1 MGDRKLYQTDTELE
15 QIDLRLPNNRARQA
29 VPITVV
35 TGRAVLLRQLKTEGM
50 RERTIQDYI
59 RWFDRFTAFA
69 GKIYVNDLG
78 PGDIYGWLE
87 SMNVKD
93 STKLLRLKSLK
104 AVLTRL
110 YDRGYFQERFWK
122 PIKIRVDSP
131 TKQGTL
137 PEDLE
142 ILFNILDLTDYFQ
155 LRDAVAVLLMYT
167 TGLRSATVSQ
177 LREIHVDLDKQ
188 LLTLSG
194 DIMKN
199 RQTLLL
205 PLDKQTTNLMK
216 SLIAENKKI
225 RAHTK
230 QQNDFIFISRTG
242 RSIYKTGNSTVLQKR
257 LIAFSKKYG
266 IKNINPHS
274 LRRAYARNLY
284 DKGANVALISKA
296 LGHKSLD
303 VTTRYLDISN
313 EELAYSLREFL

>member
-1 MGDRKLYQTDTELE
+1 MGDRKLYQTGTELE
-15 QIDLRLPNNRARQA
+15 QVDLRLPERRSRQA
-29 VPITVV
+29 IPITVV
-35 TGRAVLLRQLKTEGM
+35 SARDVLLRQLKTEGM

-59 RWFDRFTAFA
+59 LWFDKFTAFA
-69 GKIYVNDLG
+69 GKANVYDLG

-87 SMNVKD
+87 SMDVKD

-110 YDRGYFQERFWK
+110 YDRGYFKERFWR
-122 PIKIRVDSP
+122 PIKIRVDTP
-131 TKQGTL
+131 TKQGTR

-216 SLIAENKKI
+216 SLIAENDKI

-230 QQNDFIFISRTG
+230 QHNDFIFISRAG
-242 RSIYKTGNSTVLQKR
+242 RSIYQTGNSTVIQKR
-257 LIAFSKKYG
+257 LIEFGKKYG

-296 LGHKSLD
+296 LGHKLLE